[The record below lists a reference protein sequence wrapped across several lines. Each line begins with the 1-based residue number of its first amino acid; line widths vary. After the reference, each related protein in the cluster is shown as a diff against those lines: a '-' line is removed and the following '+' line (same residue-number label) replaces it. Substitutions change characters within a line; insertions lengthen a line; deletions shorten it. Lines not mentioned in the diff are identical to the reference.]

1 MSALVRLTVLFALF
15 APQAA
20 SAASC
25 DLALK
30 KIPTAKGEATVAV
43 LKELY
48 ACDKGTAEGNFD
60 TLMKQS
66 GDTDVLTTLAL
77 TAIDAKSFK
86 PVWDMMD
93 KVPDYSA
100 RKRVSKGVGEA
111 CVAHAD
117 VQPFLQGAYFA
128 LRDVQ
133 FGHWKPALEA
143 CTAEPVQ
150 KWVETTITKP
160 PTTSFDDKY
169 STLLAVYVGQ
179 KKAAALP
186 ILQIAAAAAAKGG
199 GPLGEILDKMGSAVE
214 PEMGETMSP
223 ENKKALTDAM
233 LAVTADAPPDKVK
246 EIADRLFTAGS
257 TEAAVSL
264 LPKVYPD
271 RTVGGKLSYGFASLE
286 ICDKEMVLHYAI
298 ATDPAK
304 RWSIQADVEPLGRAF
319 KPKLK
324 CTTPEP
330 WQVLT
335 TPEPLVDAAAIEP
348 WAAEIIAGYTKKGLT
363 VKGFKEKDAALN

>member
-1 MSALVRLTVLFALF
+1 MSALARLSVLIALL
-15 APQAA
+15 APQVA

-25 DLALK
+25 DVALK
-30 KIPTAKGEATVAV
+30 KIATAKGATTIDV

-66 GDTDVLTTLAL
+66 GDTDTLTSLAL

-86 PVWDMMD
+86 PVWDMME

-100 RKRVSKGVGEA
+100 RKMVSKGVGEA
-111 CVAHAD
+111 CVTHPD

-150 KWVETTITKP
+150 KWVETTVTKP

-169 STLLAVYVGQ
+169 SALLGVYVGQ
-179 KKAAALP
+179 KKAAAMP
-186 ILQIAAAAAAKGG
+186 VLQLAAAAAAKGG
-199 GPLGEILDKMGSAVE
+199 GPLGEILDKMGTAVE
-214 PEMGETMSP
+214 PEMGEEMKP
-223 ENKKALTDAM
+223 EDQKLLTDAM
-233 LAVTADAPPDKVK
+233 LAVANDAPPEKAK

-257 TEAAVSL
+257 ADAAVSL
-264 LPKVYPD
+264 LPKIYPD
-271 RTVGGKLSYGFASLE
+271 RTVAGKLSYGFASLE

-304 RWSIQADVEPLGRAF
+304 RWSVQGDLEPVARAF

-324 CTTPEP
+324 CTPTEP
-330 WQVLT
+330 WLVVT
-335 TPEPLVDAAAIEP
+335 TPEPLVNVEAIEP
-348 WAAEIIAGYTKKGLT
+348 WQAEIAAGYTKKGMV
-363 VKGFKEKDAALN
+363 VKSQKEKDTVLP